1 MSPSPRFEEL
11 LEFPNF
17 FVFRVIGAPGSAAGE
32 EYLRC
37 LRDFLSRDAV
47 VVGVQASAQGHYE
60 VFRVKARVDSAE
72 ELRAAY
78 AALSALPG
86 VKMVL

>member
-1 MSPSPRFEEL
+1 MSTPPRFEDL

-17 FVFRVIGAPGSAAGE
+17 FVFRVIGAPGSAAGDG
-32 EYLRC
+32 YLRC
-37 LRDFLSRDAV
+37 LRELLLRDAA

-60 VFRVKARVDSAE
+60 VFRVSARVDSAA

-78 AALSALPG
+78 AALGALPG